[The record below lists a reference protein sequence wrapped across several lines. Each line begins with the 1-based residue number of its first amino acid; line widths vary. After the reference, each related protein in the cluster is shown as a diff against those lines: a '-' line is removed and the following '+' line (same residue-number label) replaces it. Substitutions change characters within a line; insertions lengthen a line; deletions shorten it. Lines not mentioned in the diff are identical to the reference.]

1 MLNLEKISP
10 ILFLLMWSS
19 GAIFVKMGLEDAS
32 VWSFLT
38 LRVTGAFV
46 LITIISIFW
55 RGSQFTSLASLQ
67 RPSLMKLLLSGFLL
81 QVCYQGSYFLAIN
94 YQLSPGIVAMV
105 LGLQPLLT
113 PFLSKEHVSLK
124 SYLTL
129 ILGFAGLIIAV
140 YGARD
145 ISQITFLGL
154 LFAVAAVLAITTG
167 SVYQKQIQVHPIASA
182 LIQNAFAACIFL
194 VISLSVGWEVNWT
207 TQFIISAAWMIGVVS
222 TGAILLLLYMLTK
235 NSASSVSVLFYL
247 VPILTMAFDYM
258 AFGTTITVTT
268 VFGAGMVIGSIY
280 LFRQPT
286 MAPKLT
292 KIN

>member
-1 MLNLEKISP
+1 
-10 ILFLLMWSS
+10 MWSS

-38 LRVTGAFV
+38 LRVTGASV
-46 LITIISIFW
+46 LITIIAIFW
-55 RGSQFTSLASLQ
+55 RGSHFTSLAKLQ
-67 RPSLMKLLLSGFLL
+67 RPVLIKLLLSGFLL
-81 QVCYQGSYFLAIN
+81 QVCYQASYFLAIN

-145 ISQITFLGL
+145 VSHITFLGL
-154 LFAVAAVLAITTG
+154 LFAIVAVLAITTG
-167 SVYQKQIQVHPIASA
+167 SVYQKQINVHPIASA
-182 LIQNAFAACIFL
+182 LIQNALAACIFMA
-194 VISLSVGWEVNWT
+194 VSSLVGWEVHWT

-222 TGAILLLLYMLTK
+222 TSAVLLLLYMLSK
-235 NSASSVSVLFYL
+235 DSASSVSVLFYL

-268 VFGAGMVIGSIY
+268 VFGSSMVIGSIY
-280 LFRQPT
+280 LFRQPAMT
-286 MAPKLT
+286 PKLV
-292 KIN
+292 KVN